1 MKNDLQRNRKLARS
15 CLKSPTLVPKLGEI
29 SAQLHTTLRIQFLD
43 RANNN
48 KNNTLPLGKQ
58 SCFTIARGCAEILLK
73 NALQGR
79 VKFHE
84 FPRNGPPLV
93 VVIHHGDYFS
103 NEVFYCLSD
112 KVVTC

>member
-48 KNNTLPLGKQ
+48 KNNTLP
-58 SCFTIARGCAEILLK
+58 
-73 NALQGR
+73 
-79 VKFHE
+79 
-84 FPRNGPPLV
+84 
-93 VVIHHGDYFS
+93 
-103 NEVFYCLSD
+103 
-112 KVVTC
+112 